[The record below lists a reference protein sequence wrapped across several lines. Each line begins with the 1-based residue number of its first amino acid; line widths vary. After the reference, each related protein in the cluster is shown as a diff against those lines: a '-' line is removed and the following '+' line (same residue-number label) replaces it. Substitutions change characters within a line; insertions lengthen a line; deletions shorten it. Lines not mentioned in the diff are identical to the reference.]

1 MIFALFEKKVRKMKR
16 LLLLLALLLP
26 AALFAQDEQSAL
38 RIPDEDDIAL
48 RTIDA
53 SSPYYYTNLMLKYRH
68 GTAPLT
74 PRSITTSTTATP
86 TSRTIDRSPP
96 IRHSNGCCR

>member
-48 RTIDA
+48 KIGRA
-53 SSPYYYTNLMLKYRH
+53 H
-68 GTAPLT
+68 V
-74 PRSITTSTTATP
+74 
-86 TSRTIDRSPP
+86 
-96 IRHSNGCCR
+96 